1 MGAEFGGAVRQWR
14 ERRRLSQLDLALRAG
29 TTQRHLSFLE
39 RGRSAPGRGMVIR
52 LAESLD
58 LPLRERNELLI
69 AAGFLPAYPQTRLD
83 DPALGVVHEAL
94 QRILDGHQPYPAIVI
109 DRYGEIVARNRAS
122 ELLTEGAA
130 PELLAP
136 PLNALRLALHPKGLA
151 PRIRNAG
158 EWSQHVVRRLRLDSM
173 RNPDPKLS
181 ALLAELETYVP
192 ESIPVEQTQLGFA
205 VPLRL
210 AHGDD
215 ELCLV
220 TTITSF
226 ATAVDVTVAE
236 LKLEAFLPLDELT
249 ARVLAQRAQAVRAG

>member
-1 MGAEFGGAVRQWR
+1 MAGFGVAVRGWR

-29 TTQRHLSFLE
+29 TTQRHLSYLE

-69 AAGFLPAYPQTRLD
+69 AAGFTPAYPKTGWD
-83 DPALGVVHEAL
+83 DPALGVVHDAL
-94 QRILDGHQPYPAIVI
+94 QRILDGHQPYPAIVV
-109 DRYGEIVARNRAS
+109 DRYGDIVARNQAS

-130 PELLAP
+130 PELLEP
-136 PLNALRLALHPKGLA
+136 PLNVARLALHPKGMA
-151 PRIRNAG
+151 ARVRNG
-158 EWSQHVVRRLRLDSM
+158 REWSQHVVRRLRLDSI

-181 ALLAELETYVP
+181 ALVAELETYLP
-192 ESIPVEQTQLGFA
+192 EPIPVQDTQLGFA

-210 AHGDD
+210 AHGAD

-249 ARVLAQRAQAVRAG
+249 ARVLAERVSAG

>member
-1 MGAEFGGAVRQWR
+1 MDGFGIALREWR
-14 ERRRLSQLDLALRAG
+14 ERRRLSQLDLAVRAG
-29 TTQRHLSFLE
+29 TTQRHLSYLE

-58 LPLRERNELLI
+58 LPLRERNELLMT
-69 AAGFLPAYPQTRLD
+69 AGFVPAYPQTRVD
-83 DPALGVVHEAL
+83 DPALGVVRDAL

-109 DRYGEIVARNRAS
+109 DRYGEIVARNKAS
-122 ELLTEGAA
+122 DLLIEGAA
-130 PELLAP
+130 PELLEP
-136 PLNALRLALHPKGLA
+136 PINALRIALHPKGMA
-151 PRIRNAG
+151 PRIRNAAQ
-158 EWSQHVVRRLRLDSM
+158 WSHHVLRRLRLDSM

-181 ALLAELETYVP
+181 ALLAELETYAP
-192 ESIPVEQTQLGFA
+192 EATPVRDTQLGFA

-210 AHGDD
+210 AHGAD

-249 ARVLAQRAQAVRAG
+249 ATVLSAR

>member
-1 MGAEFGGAVRQWR
+1 
-14 ERRRLSQLDLALRAG
+14 
-29 TTQRHLSFLE
+29 
-39 RGRSAPGRGMVIR
+39 
-52 LAESLD
+52 
-58 LPLRERNELLI
+58 
-69 AAGFLPAYPQTRLD
+69 
-83 DPALGVVHEAL
+83 
-94 QRILDGHQPYPAIVI
+94 
-109 DRYGEIVARNRAS
+109 
-122 ELLTEGAA
+122 
-130 PELLAP
+130 
-136 PLNALRLALHPKGLA
+136 
-151 PRIRNAG
+151 
-158 EWSQHVVRRLRLDSM
+158 M

-192 ESIPVEQTQLGFA
+192 ESIPVEETQLGFA